1 VDCFGTVKNLTNIKR
16 EGATSPPVEYTDYVS
31 ILKERLPEIPS
42 VSIIIANNHT
52 TKKISWKVLVSN
64 DSEGAAGT
72 WAEEKAA
79 ADLSAESVAKHVL
92 SAAYTWIDI
101 QVQSEDSESPQ
112 AATWILGVG

>member
-1 VDCFGTVKNLTNIKR
+1 MTNIKR

-42 VSIIIANNHT
+42 VSIVIANSHA

-64 DSEGAAGT
+64 DPEGASGT

-79 ADLSAESVAKHVL
+79 ADLNATTVAKHVL
-92 SAAYTWIDI
+92 SAAFVWVD
-101 QVQSEDSESPQ
+101 VQIKSEDSTSPSS
-112 AATWILGVG
+112 AIWLLGVG